1 MFSFLFGRKRKI
13 SGKVASSRLKQLL
26 LSDRIACPTEITDSI
41 RGDIVS
47 ALSKCLLLQIT
58 ANYLYLIISLAEYTG
73 SHSDH
78 CCTFFNCNFI
88 ISRHTH

>member
-41 RGDIVS
+41 RGDIV
-47 ALSKCLLLQIT
+47 ANMSK
-58 ANYLYLIISLAEYTG
+58 
-73 SHSDH
+73 
-78 CCTFFNCNFI
+78 
-88 ISRHTH
+88 

>member
-47 ALSKCLLLQIT
+47 VEIDIQNIDIHITQKENQNRSRSPLLTVYVPFKEI
-58 ANYLYLIISLAEYTG
+58 NR
-73 SHSDH
+73 HSV
-78 CCTFFNCNFI
+78 
-88 ISRHTH
+88 

>member
-1 MFSFLFGRKRKI
+1 MFSFLFGKRKI

-47 ALSKCLLLQIT
+47 ALSKYVEIDIQNIDIHITQKENQNRSRSPLLTVYVPFKEI
-58 ANYLYLIISLAEYTG
+58 NR
-73 SHSDH
+73 HSV
-78 CCTFFNCNFI
+78 
-88 ISRHTH
+88 

>member
-47 ALSKCLLLQIT
+47 ALSKYVEIDIQNTQKENQNRSRSPLLTVYVPFKEI
-58 ANYLYLIISLAEYTG
+58 NR
-73 SHSDH
+73 HSV
-78 CCTFFNCNFI
+78 
-88 ISRHTH
+88 

>member
-47 ALSKCLLLQIT
+47 ALKGKSESVQVTASDCLC
-58 ANYLYLIISLAEYTG
+58 A
-73 SHSDH
+73 
-78 CCTFFNCNFI
+78 F
-88 ISRHTH
+88 

>member
-13 SGKVASSRLKQLL
+13 SGKVASDRLKQLL

-47 ALSKCLLLQIT
+47 ALSKYVEIDIQNIDIHITQKGKSESVQVTASDCLC
-58 ANYLYLIISLAEYTG
+58 A
-73 SHSDH
+73 
-78 CCTFFNCNFI
+78 F
-88 ISRHTH
+88 

>member
-47 ALSKCLLLQIT
+47 ALLIT
-58 ANYLYLIISLAEYTG
+58 SIPIILSTHTYKTSLKLYIWILY
-73 SHSDH
+73 
-78 CCTFFNCNFI
+78 
-88 ISRHTH
+88 

>member
-47 ALSKCLLLQIT
+47 ALSKYVEINIDIHITQKENQNRSRSPLLTVYVPFKEI
-58 ANYLYLIISLAEYTG
+58 NR
-73 SHSDH
+73 HSV
-78 CCTFFNCNFI
+78 
-88 ISRHTH
+88 

>member
-47 ALSKCLLLQIT
+47 ALSKYVEIDIQNIDIHITQKENQNRSRSPLLTVYVPL
-58 ANYLYLIISLAEYTG
+58 
-73 SHSDH
+73 
-78 CCTFFNCNFI
+78 
-88 ISRHTH
+88 RK

>member
-47 ALSKCLLLQIT
+47 ALSK
-58 ANYLYLIISLAEYTG
+58 YV
-73 SHSDH
+73 
-78 CCTFFNCNFI
+78 
-88 ISRHTH
+88 